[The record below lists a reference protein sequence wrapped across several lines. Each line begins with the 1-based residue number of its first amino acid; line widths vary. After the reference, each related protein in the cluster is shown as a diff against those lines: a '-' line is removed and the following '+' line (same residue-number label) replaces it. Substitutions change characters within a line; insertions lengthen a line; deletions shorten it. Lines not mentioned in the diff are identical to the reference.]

1 MQGAPQAG
9 RTGGADDEGAGPVET
24 TTFLKPKFAISTLPG
39 TGELQVQVKANAEKP
54 VRALTLP
61 ASVIPTTH

>member
-1 MQGAPQAG
+1 
-9 RTGGADDEGAGPVET
+9 VET
-24 TTFLKPKFAISTLPG
+24 TTFLKPKFAISALPG

-54 VRALTLP
+54 VRALTLQ